1 MTAHQRSLTWTRS
14 RFCAD
19 GACAEVA
26 VDGEAVH
33 LRASGRPEQVVTL
46 TPAEWEALKRGIL
59 DGQF

>member
-1 MTAHQRSLTWTRS
+1 MSEQPHSLTWCRS
-14 RFCAD
+14 RYCAE

-33 LRASGRPEQVVTL
+33 LRNSSRPEQVVTL
-46 TPAEWEALKRGIL
+46 SAAEWAALKRGIL